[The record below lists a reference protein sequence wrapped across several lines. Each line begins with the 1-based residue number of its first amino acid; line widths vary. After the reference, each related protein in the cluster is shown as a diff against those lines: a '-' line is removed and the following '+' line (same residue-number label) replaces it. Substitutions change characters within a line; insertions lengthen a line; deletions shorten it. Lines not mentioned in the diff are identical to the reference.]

1 MLTKIIR
8 IIAVLFA
15 VIAAATVL
23 PQLYYTTFPRKA
35 EVVIKTSVTAK
46 YSAILLSPN
55 IFIPPIRN
63 KPQDKLSVTT
73 VMAKATPAI
82 LSPGSFCSIMFPS

>member
-23 PQLYYTTFPRKA
+23 PQLYYTTFPPEGRSSHKN
-35 EVVIKTSVTAK
+35 IC
-46 YSAILLSPN
+46 YSEILGD
-55 IFIPPIRN
+55 FIISEYIYSTDK